1 MGNGNRDWT
10 IWSSEWAIDDFLKLL
25 LDVFKQAK
33 QALQLFWHTI
43 IHYSV
48 FFAQVQSRHYRKI
61 INEKTRLATPIA
73 HIPSLLKLAA
83 LSTLGTEVS
92 FTPPEESPVGPDPP
106 VTTGPESESASSVEV
121 GPAVVVV
128 VVLVGTSSRSGV
140 VVAEALTLSLMPSN
154 IELAAAEFDAETVA
168 VEDVRVDED
177 VSDSVLVWMSI
188 SMYHH
193 TSIYQ

>member
-1 MGNGNRDWT
+1 
-10 IWSSEWAIDDFLKLL
+10 
-25 LDVFKQAK
+25 
-33 QALQLFWHTI
+33 
-43 IHYSV
+43 
-48 FFAQVQSRHYRKI
+48 
-61 INEKTRLATPIA
+61 
-73 HIPSLLKLAA
+73 
-83 LSTLGTEVS
+83 
-92 FTPPEESPVGPDPP
+92 
-106 VTTGPESESASSVEV
+106 
-121 GPAVVVV
+121 VVV